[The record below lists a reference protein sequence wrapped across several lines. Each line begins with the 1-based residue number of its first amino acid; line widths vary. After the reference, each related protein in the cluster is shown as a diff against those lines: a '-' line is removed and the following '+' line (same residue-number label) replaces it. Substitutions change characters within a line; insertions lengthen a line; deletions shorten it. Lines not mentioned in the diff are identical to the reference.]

1 MKSYTNIVQSKKLA
15 EIIPPE
21 SADMCW
27 GICDKTLKWK
37 TFPYLMPWCAYTA
50 KEHYLPCWSLAAM
63 LDQLD
68 DVIYDDDGY
77 AYQLQIIKE
86 GVQYYLIYDGA
97 DDFASYET
105 PLYDDL
111 IDCCYE
117 MILLLKE
124 KNLL

>member
-1 MKSYTNIVQSKKLA
+1 
-15 EIIPPE
+15 
-21 SADMCW
+21 
-27 GICDKTLKWK
+27 
-37 TFPYLMPWCAYTA
+37 MPWCAYTA